1 MVEVDEEQDAMT
13 PTLFGRIQT
22 RLFLLATVGVV
33 WMLIISP
40 IVRPITPDGTSLRDV
55 LSLGYAA
62 LVVVAVVGLVWE
74 LLYHGLQQFRW
85 EKDWPTLFGLLTGI
99 NEGIVVYFVLQAG
112 LPWDV
117 GDVPGVAFV
126 IMFATTWILVW
137 LVANGPMRVLN
148 LRWRFRGGRLL

>member
-22 RLFLLATVGVV
+22 RLFLLATVGAL

-40 IVRPITPDGTSLRDV
+40 IVRPLTPDGTSLSDV
-55 LSLGYAA
+55 FSLGYAA
-62 LVVVAVVGLVWE
+62 LVVVAVVGIVWE
-74 LLYHGLQQFRW
+74 FLYHGLQQFRW
-85 EKDWPTLFGLLTGI
+85 EKDWPTLFGLVTGI
-99 NEGIVVYFVLQAG
+99 NEGIVVYFVLEAG

-126 IMFATTWILVW
+126 IMFATTWILIW
-137 LVANGPMRVLN
+137 LVANGPMRIVN